1 MPRRSP
7 PTPLRLV
14 TGPLPTRRQPK
25 HTLPSVPRPAF
36 HPPVEVK
43 QGPIARARAKSLQEA
58 EQLAFE
64 LDQLLGIAL
73 PERRRSIGRRSVDS
87 GASSPVSVSSG
98 PPSPQN
104 ERFVKRGPWDHS
116 SSIRVP
122 FDVEAVLRPLQ
133 PAALTQPMFR

>member
-1 MPRRSP
+1 M
-7 PTPLRLV
+7 
-14 TGPLPTRRQPK
+14 
-25 HTLPSVPRPAF
+25 
-36 HPPVEVK
+36 EVK

-58 EQLAFE
+58 EQLALA
-64 LDQLLGIAL
+64 LDQLLGMAN
-73 PERRRSIGRRSVDS
+73 PERRSIGRRSVDS
-87 GASSPVSVSSG
+87 GASSPVSVSSRGSDSG

-104 ERFVKRGPWDHS
+104 EMFVKRGPWDHS